1 MWHPPDVEL
10 SLETDGA
17 VAALRVRGDV
27 TLTEAS
33 TITEYL
39 RVARENG
46 ALRCVVDL
54 AACASLPTT
63 IVAVLMREQGR
74 FTEAGGALVLS
85 GVGEQ
90 NPFLARS
97 VSAGR
102 FGHYRTVEEGLA
114 AERRA
119 VAASFDAPGTGT

>member
-1 MWHPPDVEL
+1 MEL
-10 SLETDGA
+10 SLETDGI
-17 VAALRVRGDV
+17 VAALRVRGEV

-54 AACASLPTT
+54 SSCTSLPTT

-74 FTEAGGALVLS
+74 FSVAGGGLALS
-85 GVGEQ
+85 GVGGQ
-90 NPFLARS
+90 NPFLAQS
-97 VSAGR
+97 VAAGR
-102 FGHYRTVEEGLA
+102 FDHHRTVEEGIA

-119 VAASFDAPGTGT
+119 AGASIDAPEGGT

>member
-1 MWHPPDVEL
+1 MEL

-17 VAALRVRGDV
+17 VAALKVRGDV

-33 TITEYL
+33 TISEYL

-54 AACASLPTT
+54 SGCAALPTT
-63 IVAVLMREQGR
+63 IVAVLMRELGR
-74 FTEAGGALVLS
+74 FAVAGGTLVLS

-90 NPFLARS
+90 NPFLAQS
-97 VSAGR
+97 VASGR
-102 FGHYRTVEEGLA
+102 FSHYRTVEEGLA

-119 VAASFDAPGTGT
+119 VGTSIDLPGSGT

>member
-1 MWHPPDVEL
+1 MEL
-10 SLETDGA
+10 ALETDGA
-17 VAALRVRGDV
+17 IAALRVRGDV

-54 AACASLPTT
+54 SSCTSLPTT

-74 FTEAGGALVLS
+74 FAVAGGSLTLS
-85 GVGEQ
+85 GVLEQ
-90 NPFLARS
+90 NPFLTQS
-97 VSAGR
+97 VAAGR
-102 FGHYRTVEEGLA
+102 FGHYRSAEEGIA

-119 VAASFDAPGTGT
+119 IRDSIDAPESGT

>member
-1 MWHPPDVEL
+1 VEL
-10 SLETDGA
+10 SLETDGS

-54 AACASLPTT
+54 SACTALPTT

-74 FTEAGGALVLS
+74 FAASGGSLALA

-90 NPFLARS
+90 K
-97 VSAGR
+97 
-102 FGHYRTVEEGLA
+102 LA

-119 VAASFDAPGTGT
+119 SGAPFDAPSGGT

>member
-1 MWHPPDVEL
+1 MEL

-54 AACASLPTT
+54 SACTSLPTT

-74 FTEAGGALVLS
+74 FGVAGGTLVLS

-90 NPFLARS
+90 NPFLAQS
-97 VSAGR
+97 VAAGR
-102 FGHYRTVEEGLA
+102 FGHYRTAEEWIA

-119 VAASFDAPGTGT
+119 AGGSIDAPGGGT

>member
-1 MWHPPDVEL
+1 VDL
-10 SLETDGA
+10 SLETDGG

-46 ALRCVVDL
+46 VLRCVVDL
-54 AACASLPTT
+54 SACTALPTT

-74 FTEAGGALVLS
+74 FGIAGGTLVLS
-85 GVGEQ
+85 GVAEQ
-90 NPFLARS
+90 NPFLSQTVA
-97 VSAGR
+97 AGR
-102 FGHYRTVEEGLA
+102 FDHYRTVEEGIA

-119 VAASFDAPGTGT
+119 AGASIDAPGGGT

>member
-1 MWHPPDVEL
+1 MDL

-54 AACASLPTT
+54 SACTALPTT

-74 FTEAGGALVLS
+74 FSVAGGALALT
-85 GVGEQ
+85 GVGGQ
-90 NPFLARS
+90 NPFLSQS
-97 VSAGR
+97 VAAGR
-102 FGHYRTVEEGLA
+102 FEHYRTAEEGIA

-119 VAASFDAPGTGT
+119 AGASIDASRGGT

>member
-1 MWHPPDVEL
+1 MEL
-10 SLETDGA
+10 SLETDGV
-17 VAALRVRGDV
+17 VAALRIRGEV

-46 ALRCVVDL
+46 SLRCVVDL
-54 AACASLPTT
+54 SGCTALPTT

-74 FTEAGGALVLS
+74 FGVAGGALVLS
-85 GVGEQ
+85 GVAQQ
-90 NPFLARS
+90 NPFLSQS
-97 VSAGR
+97 VEAGR
-102 FGHYRTVEEGLA
+102 FGHYRTADEGIA

-119 VAASFDAPGTGT
+119 AGASIDAPGGGT

>member
-1 MWHPPDVEL
+1 M
-10 SLETDGA
+10 
-17 VAALRVRGDV
+17 

-54 AACASLPTT
+54 SSCTALPTT

-74 FTEAGGALVLS
+74 FAVAGGSLSLS

-97 VSAGR
+97 VEAGR
-102 FGHYRTVEEGLA
+102 FGHYRTAEEGIA

-119 VAASFDAPGTGT
+119 AGPPIDAPGGGT

>member
-1 MWHPPDVEL
+1 VEL
-10 SLETDGA
+10 SLETDGS
-17 VAALRVRGDV
+17 VAALKVRGDV

-54 AACASLPTT
+54 SACTALPTT

-74 FTEAGGALVLS
+74 FATSGGTLALA

-90 NPFLARS
+90 NPFLTQS
-97 VSAGR
+97 VAAGR

-119 VAASFDAPGTGT
+119 SGAPFDAPSGGT

>member
-1 MWHPPDVEL
+1 VEL

-17 VAALRVRGDV
+17 IAALKVRGDV

-54 AACASLPTT
+54 TSCTALPTT

-74 FTEAGGALVLS
+74 FATVGGTLVLS
-85 GVGEQ
+85 GVAEQ
-90 NPFLARS
+90 NPFLAQS
-97 VSAGR
+97 VAAGK
-102 FGHYRTVEEGLA
+102 FGHYRTVEEGIA

-119 VAASFDAPGTGT
+119 AGATFDAPGART

>member
-1 MWHPPDVEL
+1 MEL
-10 SLETDGA
+10 SLDTDGA

-54 AACASLPTT
+54 SGCTALPTT

-74 FTEAGGALVLS
+74 FVAAGGSLALS

-90 NPFLARS
+90 NPFLAQS
-97 VSAGR
+97 VAAGR
-102 FGHYRTVEEGLA
+102 FGHYPTVEEGLA

-119 VAASFDAPGTGT
+119 AGRPFDAS

>member
-1 MWHPPDVEL
+1 
-10 SLETDGA
+10 
-17 VAALRVRGDV
+17 
-27 TLTEAS
+27 TEAS

-54 AACASLPTT
+54 SACTALPTT

-74 FTEAGGALVLS
+74 FATSGGTLALA

-90 NPFLARS
+90 NPFLTQS
-97 VSAGR
+97 VAAGR

-119 VAASFDAPGTGT
+119 SGAPFDAPSGGT

>member
-1 MWHPPDVEL
+1 MEL
-10 SLETDGA
+10 ALETDGA

-27 TLTEAS
+27 TLTEAA

-54 AACASLPTT
+54 SACTALPTT

-74 FTEAGGALVLS
+74 FAVAGGTFALT
-85 GVGEQ
+85 GVAGQ
-90 NPFLARS
+90 NPFLSQS
-97 VSAGR
+97 VAAGR
-102 FGHYRTVEEGLA
+102 FEHYRTAEEGIA

-119 VAASFDAPGTGT
+119 AGASIDAPRGGT

>member
-1 MWHPPDVEL
+1 VEL
-10 SLETDGA
+10 SLETDGQ

-39 RVARENG
+39 RVARDNG

-54 AACASLPTT
+54 ASCSSLPTT

-74 FTEAGGALVLS
+74 FSVAGGALALS

-90 NPFLARS
+90 NPFLTQS
-97 VSAGR
+97 VAAGR
-102 FGHYRTVEEGLA
+102 FDQYHTVEEGIA
-114 AERRA
+114 AQRRA
-119 VAASFDAPGTGT
+119 AGARIDAPEGGT

>member
-1 MWHPPDVEL
+1 MEL

-33 TITEYL
+33 AITDYL

-46 ALRCVVDL
+46 AHRCVVDL
-54 AACASLPTT
+54 SACSSLPTT

-74 FTEAGGALVLS
+74 FAASGGSLALS
-85 GVGEQ
+85 GVGGQ
-90 NPFLARS
+90 NPFLSQS
-97 VSAGR
+97 VAAGR
-102 FGHYRTVEEGLA
+102 FGHYRTAEEGIA

-119 VAASFDAPGTGT
+119 ASASIDAPGGGT